1 MSPGGPTD
9 ASPRGVSHG
18 TLQTDATNPRGER
31 MATTHY
37 LFDRIT
43 LDPERCF
50 GKPCIRGLRMPVT
63 SLLAHLA
70 SGMTIAELLAEWP
83 ELEEEDIRQAF
94 GYAAWATDEKTGHVP
109 APAS

>member
-1 MSPGGPTD
+1 MNRACAAATGHARSRVVRSSEKSSQPTGRTHGGT
-9 ASPRGVSHG
+9 R
-18 TLQTDATNPRGER
+18 
-31 MATTHY
+31 Y

-70 SGMTIAELLAEWP
+70 SGMTIAEMLAEWP
-83 ELEEEDIRQAF
+83 ELEEEDFQHAF
-94 GYAAWATDEKTGHVP
+94 GYAAWATDEKTVHAP
-109 APAS
+109 APAP